1 MITFTLRVV
10 VPTAKRRELAKSVG
24 ALLARTRVQPGCMG
38 ARLYA
43 DTEDP
48 NAFALIEAWESRP
61 ELDRYLASDVYKTI
75 IAVMESSTAPPE
87 VRFDSVQCSA
97 GMEVFAQ
104 ARLARG
110 RHMGSTGSNKGGKE

>member
-1 MITFTLRVV
+1 MIVFTLRVV
-10 VPTAKRRELAKSVG
+10 APTAKRREMEKSVG
-24 ALLARTRVQPGCMG
+24 ALLGRTRVQPGCID

-48 NAFALIEAWESRP
+48 NAFALVEAWASRP

-75 IAVMESSTAPPE
+75 VAAMESSTVQPE
-87 VRFDSVQCSA
+87 VRFDTVERT
-97 GMEVFAQ
+97 GGIEVFAE

-110 RHMGSTGSNKGGKE
+110 QRHTGLNGRDKR